1 MASARSQ
8 SRRTGAMLLE
18 WTNGM
23 LLRDHGPTLKPA
35 RMQDPRTT
43 VRAATKVTLSL
54 VANLIEQSGL
64 APNTAQAGQPRRLI
78 EAEAWT
84 DVALTLIE
92 IGLPEWKLVRAVVGD
107 GEWCC
112 ALSRHWQMPEWLD
125 EPVEAR
131 HESLSLAMLAAFAN
145 ASLVAKPT
153 RLRVVPSVQPRR
165 KDHLDPVCCDN
176 FR

>member
-1 MASARSQ
+1 
-8 SRRTGAMLLE
+8 MLLE

-43 VRAATKVTLSL
+43 VRAATKVTLRL

-64 APNTAQAGQPRRLI
+64 APNTSPAGRLRRLI

-92 IGLPEWKLVRAVVGD
+92 IGLPEWKLVRAVVDD

-165 KDHLDPVCCDN
+165 KNHLDPVCCDN